1 MLINCVAY
9 PDGKR
14 IGEIDPHEIHEYVGR
29 RDCFVWVALRD
40 ATEAELAEM
49 QEEFDLHP
57 LAVEDANHGHQRPKV
72 EEYGNSIFGRWWP
85 RVASSTASSCSPN
98 SSCIC
103 TSSAGSGSF
112 NATHTK
118 QSGRFTYSLM
128 SSIEISA
135 RRLPSG

>member
-9 PDGKR
+9 QDGKR

-57 LAVEDANHGHQRPKV
+57 LAV
-72 EEYGNSIFGRWWP
+72 
-85 RVASSTASSCSPN
+85 
-98 SSCIC
+98 
-103 TSSAGSGSF
+103 
-112 NATHTK
+112 
-118 QSGRFTYSLM
+118 
-128 SSIEISA
+128 
-135 RRLPSG
+135 